1 MRDAR
6 RAAIGALLASLMTS
20 LVAGAC
26 ARPETGADADTLA
39 SSGASAGEVSTASA
53 AGTVGTVDA
62 GTLVGVGA
70 PDLAALSPP
79 DVMAIIGAANAGEI
93 STSRVGLQRSTSRD
107 VRAFARRM
115 IDAHQALQAE
125 ADRVAERMEVV
136 PGDPA
141 PAVERTRAAV
151 ELRRQLDTATTGPA
165 FDRRFLD
172 AQLQAHQ
179 QMLAELQAMQ
189 RTGQPEL
196 RRLIRG
202 AIPQVEAHLRE
213 TQRLLGRLGPARGAT
228 TDTNVRNRQDRG
240 A

>member
-6 RAAIGALLASLMTS
+6 RAAIGALLASLIS
-20 LVAGAC
+20 GAC
-26 ARPETGADADTLA
+26 ARPETGADVDSPA
-39 SSGASAGEVSTASA
+39 SSGTSGGEVSAGGA
-53 AGTVGTVDA
+53 AGPAGTADS

-70 PDLAALSPP
+70 TDLAALGPS
-79 DVMAIIGAANAGEI
+79 DVMAIVGAANAGEI
-93 STSRVGLQRSTSRD
+93 STSRVGLVRSTSRD
-107 VRAFARRM
+107 VRAYARRM

-141 PAVERTRAAV
+141 PAVERTRAAI
-151 ELRRQLDTATTGPA
+151 ELRRQLDTATAGVA
-165 FDRRFLD
+165 FDRQFLD

-179 QMLAELQAMQ
+179 QMLAEFQTMQ
-189 RTGQPEL
+189 RTDQPEL

-202 AIPQVEAHLRE
+202 AIPTVEAHLRE
-213 TQRLLGRLGPARGAT
+213 TQRLIGRLGPASGPAPG
-228 TDTNVRNRQDRG
+228 TNVRDRPDGG